1 MKKTENYLSLVK
13 PVASI
18 PLIPKLNPLTPI
30 ASSSSSDT
38 SKGQGQIQNNPQD
51 PILKAIEDE
60 NKDCLKIEKSL
71 EDVTNLFKLV
81 QSLVHEQGN
90 VIDDIEKNVEKAT
103 ANLDHAVDDLKT
115 ARMLKKNKGSCF
127 KTMRC

>member
-103 ANLDHAVDDLKT
+103 ASLDHAVHDLKT

-127 KTMRC
+127 KAMRC